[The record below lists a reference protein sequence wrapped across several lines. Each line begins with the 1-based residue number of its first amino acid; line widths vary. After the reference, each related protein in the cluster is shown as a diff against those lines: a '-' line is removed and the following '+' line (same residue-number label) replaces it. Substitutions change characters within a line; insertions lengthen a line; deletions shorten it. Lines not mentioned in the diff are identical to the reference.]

1 MCCIITQSFG
11 TADLGSSHF
20 LPRPLHLVCF
30 LLELQAFFLQVFA
43 LIFHCFLNTCKS
55 RTDVAP
61 RSWLLGKW
69 QGTFCTRSIPC
80 FSGRCIFPPLH
91 PSAWRGL
98 RRPGRG
104 SGCVSGWTGVTRR
117 CSGRLLGRGSCS
129 LPEKARGC
137 QGLEGLGRGEGGAG
151 PHAGCRLGSR
161 HSGRAWESGHR
172 AAPRLTPD
180 QRVTGGQVVCITQNP
195 RSVGD
200 LVTPLVGV
208 AE

>member
-1 MCCIITQSFG
+1 MAG
-11 TADLGSSHF
+11 NF
-20 LPRPLHLVCF
+20 LHTF
-30 LLELQAFFLQVFA
+30 YTLLFWTLYIPTPPPQRLAGLEA
-43 LIFHCFLNTCKS
+43 S
-55 RTDVAP
+55 RA
-61 RSWLLGKW
+61 
-69 QGTFCTRSIPC
+69 
-80 FSGRCIFPPLH
+80 
-91 PSAWRGL
+91 GL
-98 RRPGRG
+98 RV
-104 SGCVSGWTGVTRR
+104 CHGWTGVTRR

-137 QGLEGLGRGEGGAG
+137 QGLEGLGGGEGGAG